1 MTIMMTGIHAVTL
14 VSAITI
20 PHGAHPGDGMDA
32 FIQVIGIHGIHLL
45 SIHIMDTL
53 HTIPLGIHTL
63 LMGITQHHMAIIIIL
78 ANIRHAILVIRG
90 VEIFGGM
97 AVL

>member
-1 MTIMMTGIHAVTL
+1 MTIMITGIHAVTL

-32 FIQVIGIHGIHLL
+32 FILLIGIHGIHLL

-63 LMGITQHHMAIIIIL
+63 LMGITRHHMDILIIL
-78 ANIRHAILVIRG
+78 ANMRHAILVIKG
-90 VEIFGGM
+90 VEM
-97 AVL
+97 LEEMVL

>member
-1 MTIMMTGIHAVTL
+1 MITGIHVVTL

-32 FIQVIGIHGIHLL
+32 FIRVIGIHGIHLL
-45 SIHIMDTL
+45 SIHIMVTMD
-53 HTIPLGIHTL
+53 IIRIGILTRHMDIIQLRTDIH
-63 LMGITQHHMAIIIIL
+63 ITL
-78 ANIRHAILVIRG
+78 ANMRHAILVIRE